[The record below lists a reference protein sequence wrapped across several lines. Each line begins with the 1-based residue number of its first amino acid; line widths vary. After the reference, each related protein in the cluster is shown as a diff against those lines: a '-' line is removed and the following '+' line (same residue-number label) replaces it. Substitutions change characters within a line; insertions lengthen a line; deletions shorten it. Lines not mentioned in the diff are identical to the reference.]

1 MLPPATGS
9 DGVAETSEV
18 PSDSAFRVRP
28 PPVTVTELVPV
39 ERMAPTVSAFTMLSA
54 SDTAIDL
61 FGSES
66 LAIAASEPLA
76 PDTAVTTAS
85 WLLFVK

>member
-18 PSDSAFRVRP
+18 PNDSASSLSP

-39 ERMAPTVSAFTMLSA
+39 DWIAPRVVTLTMFSARDA
-54 SDTAIDL
+54 AIDL

-76 PDTAVTTAS
+76 PEMAVTTAS
-85 WLLFVK
+85 